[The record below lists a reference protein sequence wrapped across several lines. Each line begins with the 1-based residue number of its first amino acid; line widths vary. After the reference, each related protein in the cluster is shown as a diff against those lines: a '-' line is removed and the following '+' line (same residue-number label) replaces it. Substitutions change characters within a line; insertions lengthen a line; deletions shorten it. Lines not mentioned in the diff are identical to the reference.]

1 MHLSILF
8 MTIVAPSVMTIREVE
23 IDSVGSSLRLWKK
36 HSTVNLAR
44 EYVCDMSH
52 MVGTCECLI

>member
-8 MTIVAPSVMTIREVE
+8 TTIVAPLVMTIREVE

-36 HSTVNLAR
+36 HSTVDLAR
-44 EYVCDMSH
+44 EYVR
-52 MVGTCECLI
+52 V